1 MQYKASIVLIGIAIS
16 LLLLF
21 HIHPKAFLPI
31 QMAVFVLGMIGIGIP
46 HGALDHLLESGNLT
60 TQVNPF
66 FILCYLAMSFG
77 FLILWLLLPV
87 VSLSFFI
94 LYSAFHFGQAD
105 MREWHVASI
114 NYYKNF
120 LWGIFI
126 LAIIL
131 TGHIDETNYIL
142 FNMKVQP
149 FPLSKLE
156 GKNICTL
163 IILISI
169 FWGLWER
176 RLAMILSTCM
186 LAISTQ
192 LPLFTSFGLFFIGQH
207 SWNGWNH
214 LKQALKADNLTLFK
228 KAIPFTLGALV
239 LFLLML
245 YCIEIGYI
253 VAFSAQLT
261 TIFFVFIA
269 CISLPHVIFMN
280 QFYLRY
286 FSITNQR
293 KNP

>member
-1 MQYKASIVLIGIAIS
+1 MQYKAPFILLGIAIS

-21 HIHPKAFLPI
+21 HVHPKAFLSI
-31 QMAVFVLGMIGIGIP
+31 QIVVFVLGMIGIGIP
-46 HGALDHLLESGNLT
+46 HGALDHILESGNLT
-60 TQVNPF
+60 AQVNPF
-66 FILCYLAMSFG
+66 FILRYLAVSFG

-87 VSLSFFI
+87 VSLSIFI

-105 MREWHVASI
+105 MKEWRIASI

-131 TGHIDETNYIL
+131 TGHINETNYIL
-142 FNMKVQP
+142 CNMKVKP
-149 FPLSKLE
+149 FPLSELE
-156 GKNICTL
+156 GKTICTF
-163 IILISI
+163 IVLISI

-186 LAISTQ
+186 LAICTQ

-214 LKQALKADNLTLFK
+214 LKQALKVDNLTLFK

-245 YCIEIGYI
+245 YCIQIGYI

-261 TIFFVFIA
+261 TVFFVFIA
-269 CISLPHVIFMN
+269 RMSSL
-280 QFYLRY
+280 
-286 FSITNQR
+286 
-293 KNP
+293 